1 MSFWSSV
8 GAGAVGVDVVG
19 AAADGVGVAGEGVV
33 GAVAGVFA
41 RTSTRLHS
49 LDTGIHAIIAIRVR
63 ATGVAVGAVIP
74 ATTAG
79 AVVGNCDKADGLI
92 YSRSVGRCNKNPI

>member
-19 AAADGVGVAGEGVV
+19 AAAVGGGVV